1 VSARSKQSTL
11 LFFETT
17 MNSLFKLP
25 LKQHI
30 TLPQLFLA
38 AYILGIS
45 LTLWAM
51 RSHYLILFIT
61 LFCLIPLSSGAILGN
76 RLAAQVTLSN
86 NPKNYRRKINRM
98 FLAIA
103 TIATLTILGVQFNIY
118 PFLPLF
124 VRLYL
129 AAYHQPIILA
139 LGCLTLGLVVSIEL
153 SGRQSRQRLRL
164 LLGVVIGMILPL
176 GIILYYT
183 LPITGI
189 ASEPLV
195 IEGVVLQTT
204 SHTCAPASIATLA
217 RLVGL
222 DPNLSERDVVQL
234 THTTRKGTYK
244 LGSIRA
250 MEKLGLAPNYQRGL
264 TIDDL
269 IAADQP
275 AVLTVKEPV
284 DGVIFNHAVALLSI
298 DAKAQTVTIGNPLC
312 GRQVL
317 TFEQM
322 KDYWVGQ
329 AIFVTYPP
337 KLKHAFFNRLKR

>member
-1 VSARSKQSTL
+1 
-11 LFFETT
+11 

-25 LKQHI
+25 LKPHI
-30 TLPQLFLA
+30 TLLKVFLA
-38 AYILGIS
+38 AYILGVS

-61 LFCLIPLSSGAILGN
+61 LFCLIPLSSGAIVGN
-76 RLAAQVTLSN
+76 RLAAQITLSN
-86 NPKNYRRKINRM
+86 NPKNYRRKINRI

-103 TIATLTILGVQFNIY
+103 TIATLIILGVQFNVY
-118 PFLPLF
+118 RFLPLI

-129 AAYHQPIILA
+129 GAYHKPIILA

-153 SGRQSRQRLRL
+153 SEQRSRRQLRL
-164 LLGVVIGMILPL
+164 LLGVVVGMMLPL
-176 GIILYYT
+176 VIILYYT

-189 ASEPLV
+189 ASEALV

-222 DPNLSERDVVQL
+222 DPNLSERDVVKL
-234 THTTRKGTYK
+234 THTTRKGTYS
-244 LGSIRA
+244 LSTIRA
-250 MEKLGLAPNYQRGL
+250 MEKLGLAPNYQWGL

-269 IAADQP
+269 IAVDQP

-284 DGVIFNHAVALLSI
+284 DGVIFNHAIALLSV
-298 DAKAQTVTIGNPLC
+298 DAKAQTVTVGNPLY
-312 GRQVL
+312 GRQIL
-317 TFEQM
+317 TFDQM
-322 KDYWVGQ
+322 KGYWIGQ

-337 KLKHAFFNRLKR
+337 KLKHTF

>member
-1 VSARSKQSTL
+1 
-11 LFFETT
+11 

-25 LKQHI
+25 LKPPI

-38 AYILGIS
+38 AYILGVS

-61 LFCLIPLSSGAILGN
+61 LFCLFPLSSGAIVGN

-103 TIATLTILGVQFNIY
+103 TITTLIILGVQFKVY
-118 PFLPLF
+118 RLLPLI

-129 AAYHQPIILA
+129 GAYHKPIILA

-153 SGRQSRQRLRL
+153 SEQRSRRQLRL
-164 LLGVVIGMILPL
+164 LVGVVVGMMLPL
-176 GIILYYT
+176 MIILYYT
-183 LPITGI
+183 LPITGM

-234 THTTRKGTYK
+234 THTTRKGTYT

-250 MEKLGLAPNYQRGL
+250 MEKLGLAPNYQWGL

-269 IAADQP
+269 IAVDQP

-284 DGVIFNHAVALLSI
+284 DGVIFNHAIALLSV
-298 DAKAQTVTIGNPLC
+298 DAKAQTVTVGNPLY
-312 GRQVL
+312 GRQIL
-317 TFEQM
+317 TFDQM
-322 KDYWVGQ
+322 KGYWIGQ

-337 KLKHAFFNRLKR
+337 QLKHTF